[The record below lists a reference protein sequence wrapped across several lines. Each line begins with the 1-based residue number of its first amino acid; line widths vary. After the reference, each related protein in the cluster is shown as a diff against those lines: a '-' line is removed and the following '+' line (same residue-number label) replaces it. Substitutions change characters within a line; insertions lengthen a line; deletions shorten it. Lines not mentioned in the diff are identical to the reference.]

1 MLLVF
6 HVADVRV
13 YREGLAQLLGS
24 SGTIKVVGT
33 APASENV
40 LPRLRALGPDIVL
53 VDMTSPGGLHVAK
66 AIRAGAPDVPVIS
79 FGLPETET
87 SVIACAEA
95 GLSGFVSAHTSL
107 ADLITSLECAAQGDV
122 VCSPRV
128 AGILLRRI
136 GTQAGPRR
144 REGAAVRLTAREH
157 EIVQLIETGL
167 TNKEIARRLHIELA
181 TVKNHVHNILEKLQ
195 VNRRADAV
203 ARVRGERPRAREPVG
218 LD

>member
-1 MLLVF
+1 V
-6 HVADVRV
+6 
-13 YREGLAQLLGS
+13 S
-24 SGTIKVVGT
+24 SH
-33 APASENV
+33 A
-40 LPRLRALGPDIVL
+40 
-53 VDMTSPGGLHVAK
+53 
-66 AIRAGAPDVPVIS
+66 
-79 FGLPETET
+79 
-87 SVIACAEA
+87 
-95 GLSGFVSAHTSL
+95 SL

-136 GTQAGPRR
+136 GSQAGPRR
-144 REGAAVRLTAREH
+144 REGAAVRLTVREH

-203 ARVRGERPRAREPVG
+203 ARVRGDRPPAREPVG